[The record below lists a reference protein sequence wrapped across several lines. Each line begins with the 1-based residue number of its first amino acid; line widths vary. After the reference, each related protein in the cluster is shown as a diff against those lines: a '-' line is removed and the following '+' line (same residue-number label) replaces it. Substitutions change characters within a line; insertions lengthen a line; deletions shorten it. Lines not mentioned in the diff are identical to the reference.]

1 MKISKLKE
9 EMLEIGL
16 ITLYF
21 FTCFAI
27 FMILK
32 KLILFEHNITFYGWS
47 SAIIGAL
54 AIGKVVFIFD
64 KSPISKRIKHSRP
77 INEIIIKAFAY
88 TLVVFGVTLLE
99 KTIHYWLEEPM
110 TLSWSST
117 LFGSGRGAL
126 LLAHSI
132 YIYFC
137 FIGFYFIHFLIKL
150 LGREKLIKIL
160 TEPR

>member
-1 MKISKLKE
+1 MKLDKLKQ
-9 EMLEIGL
+9 EMIAVGM

-21 FTCFAI
+21 FLWFAL

-32 KLILFEHNITFYGWS
+32 KLILYEHKITFYGWS

-54 AIGKVVFIFD
+54 LIGKVVFIFD

-77 INEIIIKAFAY
+77 IQEIIIKAFAY
-88 TLVVFGVTLLE
+88 TLLVFIVTLLE
-99 KTIHYWLEEPM
+99 KTIHFWLEDPLL
-110 TLSWSST
+110 LSWSSA

-126 LLAHSI
+126 LLAHTI

-137 FIGFYFIHFLIKL
+137 FLGFYFIHFLIKL
-150 LGREKLIKIL
+150 LGREKLIKLL